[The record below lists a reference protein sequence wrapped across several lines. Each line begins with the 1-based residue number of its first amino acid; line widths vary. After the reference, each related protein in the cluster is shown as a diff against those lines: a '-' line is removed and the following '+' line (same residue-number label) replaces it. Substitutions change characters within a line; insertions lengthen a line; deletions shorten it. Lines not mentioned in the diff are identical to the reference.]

1 MTAREFELD
10 KVICQ
15 IVLTFIDGCWHF
27 AVPCTLQKLRYLDEE
42 QERHSYISPQCT
54 GVHKG

>member
-1 MTAREFELD
+1 VTAREFELD

-42 QERHSYISPQCT
+42 QERRSYISPQCT
-54 GVHKG
+54 GVHK